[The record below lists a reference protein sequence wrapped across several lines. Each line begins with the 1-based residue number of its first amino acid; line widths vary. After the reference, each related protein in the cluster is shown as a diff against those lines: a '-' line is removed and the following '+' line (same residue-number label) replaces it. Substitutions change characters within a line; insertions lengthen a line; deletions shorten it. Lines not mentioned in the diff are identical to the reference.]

1 MSKPISSIIAYL
13 GYKDPASEMCP
24 YLEICSNPNN
34 RFYMEKELSS

>member
-13 GYKDPASEMCP
+13 GSKDPASEMCT

-34 RFYMEKELSS
+34 RLCMEHELR